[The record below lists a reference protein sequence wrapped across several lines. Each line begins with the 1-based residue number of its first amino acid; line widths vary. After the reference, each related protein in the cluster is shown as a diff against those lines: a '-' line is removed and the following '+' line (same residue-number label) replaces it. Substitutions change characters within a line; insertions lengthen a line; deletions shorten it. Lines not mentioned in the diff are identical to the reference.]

1 MKRFVILDRDGTII
15 IERNYLSHHNQVELI
30 PNAAIGLKKLKD
42 FGLGL
47 LVVTN
52 QAGVGRGYFNLQDL
66 KLIHKRMI
74 DLLAIEGVTLDGI
87 YFCPHIPED
96 NCNCRKPKLGLI
108 EKAVKEHNFDPKVSF
123 VIGDKAIDIEL
134 GQKMRAATFLV
145 RTGYGAEVEK
155 QNLIKPDHTADDLLQ
170 ASDIIKTLA

>member
-15 IERNYLSHHNQVELI
+15 IERNYLSHHNQVKLI
-30 PNAAIGLKKLKD
+30 PNAAIGLKKLRD

-52 QAGVGRGYFNLQDL
+52 QAGVGRGYFTLHDL

-74 DLLAIEGVTLDGI
+74 DLLAIEEVTLDGI

-96 NCNCRKPKLGLI
+96 NCSCRKPKLGLI
-108 EKAVKEHNFDPKVSF
+108 EKAAKEHNFDPKKCF
-123 VIGDKAIDIEL
+123 VIGDKALDITL
-134 GQKMRAATFLV
+134 GQKMGAKTFLV
-145 RTGYGAEVEK
+145 RTGYGNEVEK
-155 QNLIKPDHTADDLLQ
+155 KNIVKPDHTVDDLLQ
-170 ASDIIKTLA
+170 ASDIIKTLV

>member
-15 IERNYLSHHNQVELI
+15 IERNYLSNHNQVELI
-30 PNAAIGLKKLKD
+30 PNAVSGLKKLRD
-42 FGLGL
+42 LGLGL
-47 LVVTN
+47 LVITN
-52 QAGVGRGYFNLQDL
+52 QAGVGRGYFSLNDL

-87 YFCPHIPED
+87 YFCPHVPED

-108 EKAVKEHNFDPKVSF
+108 EKAAKEHNFDPKVSF

-134 GQKMRAATFLV
+134 GQKMGAQTFLV

-155 QNLIKPDHTADDLLQ
+155 QNLAKPDYIVDDLLQ
-170 ASDIIKTLA
+170 ASDIIKTLV